1 MATGLDVRAG
11 IINSVADQLTEAG
24 GARLAHEAVASGEDA
39 GEATARKKARVE

>member
-1 MATGLDVRAG
+1 VAPGSDVRAG
-11 IINSVADQLTEAG
+11 ITNNVADQLTEAD